1 MQLDSYS
8 TPSSG
13 NGNSISAGDRVVLA
27 RAAAGVV
34 QSGSISLAFRELYWP
49 ESTRHDLEILTS
61 WIDSGQALLLGMLAV
76 SGLVYLVCRN
86 QWPTAMKAE

>member
-1 MQLDSYS
+1 MVIPFPPVIGLSWQGPRQAWFNL
-8 TPSSG
+8 
-13 NGNSISAGDRVVLA
+13 
-27 RAAAGVV
+27 V
-34 QSGSISLAFRELYWP
+34 QYHLAFRELYWP

-61 WIDSGQALLLGMLAV
+61 WIDSGQALILGMLAV